1 MHKSI
6 LLYQLSLPSDTIK
19 IVCSFLF
26 YTVEQSIQHHKQQYY
41 HIIRDIQRTKITY
54 SFSQGCMNRLQ
65 CIITI
70 IHMNNAHP
78 IWLRI
83 RICNECRE
91 YIKHQIEKTQLF
103 VCQCY

>member
-1 MHKSI
+1 MHKRN
-6 LLYQLSLPSDTIK
+6 LLYKLPLPNDTVG

-26 YTVEQSIQHHKQQYY
+26 YTVDQSIQHHKQKYKNVI
-41 HIIRDIQRTKITY
+41 HDIRRTKITY

-70 IHMNNAHP
+70 IHMNNANP

-91 YIKHQIEKTQLF
+91 YIKHQFEKTQLF